1 VGWCTPDFV
10 IFNGEDNRTTWEHVS
25 QYLSQLGE
33 LSSIDAL
40 KVCLFSL
47 SLTDTAFSW
56 FSSLSPNSTDYW
68 EQLERKFHD
77 HFYSPE
83 NELKLS
89 DLTSV
94 RQSCDE
100 LVNYYIR

>member
-1 VGWCTPDFV
+1 MGWCTPDFV

-47 SLTDTAFSW
+47 SLTDTVFLGFLLCRLILLIIGNNWSVS
-56 FSSLSPNSTDYW
+56 FMITFIVPRMSLSC
-68 EQLERKFHD
+68 Q
-77 HFYSPE
+77 
-83 NELKLS
+83 
-89 DLTSV
+89 
-94 RQSCDE
+94 
-100 LVNYYIR
+100 I